1 MGAEDLRL
9 LTPREV
15 AEILR
20 VKPQQLLELCRA
32 GELSYIDVGGGR
44 KKIRRMFERQD
55 VEKFITRR
63 RRTEQWA
70 ALKRA
75 HKRRPRIPLG
85 ISEPVSFVELAKR
98 LKDKEKP
105 KGK

>member
-1 MGAEDLRL
+1 MGADDLRL

-20 VKPQQLLELCRA
+20 VKSQRLLELCRA
-32 GELSYIDVGGGR
+32 GELSYIDVGRGR

-55 VEKFITRR
+55 VEKFIARR
-63 RRTEQWA
+63 RRTEQWDA
-70 ALKRA
+70 MKRA
-75 HKRRPRIPLG
+75 HKRRPRAAIG
-85 ISEPVSFVELAKR
+85 GSEPVSFVELAKR

-105 KGK
+105 KK